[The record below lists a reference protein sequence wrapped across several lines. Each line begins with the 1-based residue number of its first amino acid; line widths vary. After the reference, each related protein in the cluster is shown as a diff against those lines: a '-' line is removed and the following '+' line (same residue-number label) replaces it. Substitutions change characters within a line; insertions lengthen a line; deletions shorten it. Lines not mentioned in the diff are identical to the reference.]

1 MSPPFNINRFANRIF
16 GIGID
21 SILLHKLYH
30 FRKKKRKKKK
40 RKNTRVTQHDAQ
52 SAKSKT
58 EANRPITNRRGE
70 NRKPHKCD
78 ITIASSKLFF
88 FTPNHIIKNQP
99 KKGKEKKKTSIA
111 CPRRHHADVT
121 CAPGFPTVFSH
132 KKRSRQCNK
141 SVSKTSDEL
150 AGAMLG
156 ARGSV
161 SSSHHEDCEPEGE
174 RWKIKLKIKC
184 RAGLSL
190 EKCRH

>member
-1 MSPPFNINRFANRIF
+1 MTRNLPNQKPKPTAPSPTAEE
-16 GIGID
+16 
-21 SILLHKLYH
+21 
-30 FRKKKRKKKK
+30 
-40 RKNTRVTQHDAQ
+40 
-52 SAKSKT
+52 KT
-58 EANRPITNRRGE
+58 ENHTNVTSQSHQANF
-70 NRKPHKCD
+70 
-78 ITIASSKLFF
+78 FF